1 MLVAV
6 IFFGSLIALV
16 ILCRMIIVK
25 RCPQSVVR
33 VLISVER
40 KLIFNSVLRAMLES
54 YLQMAILMLYGWR
67 NRRVTPDTQSRIDFL
82 ILLALTIYITAFPFL
97 QFRFLNSRRERVQ
110 NDQAL
115 AQSYGSLYQNIEVSK
130 YTALA
135 FTLAF
140 LLRRLAFAYT
150 ICHIDRT
157 ITF

>member
-6 IFFGSLIALV
+6 IFVVSLIALV